1 MFSSFLRILKFSLQ
15 DITRNVWLSVV
26 TITILILAMFSINTL
41 ILTQTI
47 STSAVEAIKE
57 KINISLYLTSDSS
70 EMDILALKDKIKAM
84 DRVKDVRYISKQEA
98 LDSFRSSNED
108 NEEVLQALV
117 ELGQNPL
124 SPSLVIAPYNA
135 DEVADLIEE
144 LKVINSDII
153 ESRDFSDNSLIL
165 NKINNITKRVNDIG
179 IFIIIIFVITSL
191 LVIYNS
197 IKVAIYT
204 HKREIEIMR
213 LVGASNINIKIPFIF
228 EGLFLGILGAII
240 PIIATVYGY
249 LSLYKQ
255 FSGQLFSPFIK
266 LISPEPFVF
275 LISGVLIVI
284 GIAVGMFG
292 SWRAVRKH
300 LNI

>member
-1 MFSSFLRILKFSLQ
+1 MKFFRILG
-15 DITRNVWLSVV
+15 RN
-26 TITILILAMFSINTL
+26 I
-41 ILTQTI
+41 
-47 STSAVEAIKE
+47 
-57 KINISLYLTSDSS
+57 
-70 EMDILALKDKIKAM
+70 
-84 DRVKDVRYISKQEA
+84 R
-98 LDSFRSSNED
+98 DSFRSVFRNFALSMASISCITITLIVVAVAIILSYNVNSFATNVEKDVTIVTFLDVDITPEEKDDVED
-108 NEEVLQALV
+108 QINNLDYIETYRYESKTQIAEEMMKSSEVFTNIMKDWDEKDSPIQSTFLV
-117 ELGQNPL
+117 KVTNIDLIGEVAQKISAIENVSAVKYGEGMVEQLVSVFEIIKKVSIGT
-124 SPSLVIAPYNA
+124 VIA
-135 DEVADLIEE
+135 
-144 LKVINSDII
+144 
-153 ESRDFSDNSLIL
+153 LIL
-165 NKINNITKRVNDIG
+165 VTAFLISNTIKIT
-179 IFIIIIFVITSL
+179 IFSR
-191 LVIYNS
+191 
-197 IKVAIYT
+197 
-204 HKREIEIMR
+204 KREIEIMR